1 MIKRRKMFMK
11 IKELV
16 ELANNNK
23 NKMLKTDQLQQVIA
37 KAIEVKK
44 YLNIKEKRALIEDIV
59 NSCILYEDGMYKF
72 DDINKYVVFTMKTIA
87 AYTNIELS
95 TDIEDDYD
103 DLCIA
108 NLLNVVIETFA
119 GEYENVNILLQ
130 MRCEYILSGNTIEA
144 QFGKFLTGITDR
156 IDDFTDVLKN
166 KVEDFDFSNLPISMD
181 DFGKLIEF
189 VNSFKK

>member
-1 MIKRRKMFMK
+1 MK

-16 ELANNNK
+16 ELANNSK

-59 NSCILYEDGMYKF
+59 NGCILYEDGMYKF

-87 AYTNIELS
+87 AYTNLELS
-95 TDIEDDYD
+95 TDIEEDYD
-103 DLCIA
+103 DLCVA

-119 GEYENVNILLQ
+119 GEYENVNLLLQ

-166 KVEDFDFSNLPISMD
+166 KVENFDFSKLPISMD
-181 DFGKLIEF
+181 DLGKLMEF